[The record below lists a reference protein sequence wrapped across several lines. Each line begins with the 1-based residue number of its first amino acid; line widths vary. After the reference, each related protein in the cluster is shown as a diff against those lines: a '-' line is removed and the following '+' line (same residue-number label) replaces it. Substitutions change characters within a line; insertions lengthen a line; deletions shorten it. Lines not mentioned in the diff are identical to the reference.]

1 MKRQARR
8 AAAGSSIAPAAS
20 SVASAAQRASS
31 SAATHSA
38 SPAPLRPAGAA
49 GGADGP
55 ACGGGGFLPTEEPAG
70 EQPATSLSSP
80 NKLDSLLPGYL
91 SRPHASPMKARR
103 PAPSLLP
110 PPLDLES
117 AVAGGSSSNASGAG
131 QQQAEGQ
138 LGEGL
143 PAPPGAAT
151 LLQLAAA
158 RYGPVRPSDVG
169 PGSNVAGATGTDAG
183 DPLPALGSTLQP
195 SMQQAAAAAAAKVTG
210 AMAAAVGA
218 ALGEPPGEQA
228 VAAPGGAG
236 DNATGLWVDLHEEL
250 ISAQQAHHEEQG
262 AAAEGEAVPLEA
274 AGSNPG
280 KRQRLEAAGAATAGP
295 GPSMAAAAQHS
306 VGAGAAALPQQGGKL
321 RSKRARHGG
330 GGGGGGGGQ
339 PSTGGRGSARPTAG
353 GQQQHGGAAAAAAA
367 GKEGEVPSQQL
378 VRLPLPEAAATLERG
393 FGVLSAVHAFL
404 ARQHIQVGRLL
415 FFVKPL
421 CWL

>member
-8 AAAGSSIAPAAS
+8 AAAGSSVAPAAS
-20 SVASAAQRASS
+20 SVASAAQRTSS
-31 SAATHSA
+31 SAANHSA

-49 GGADGP
+49 GAADGP
-55 ACGGGGFLPTEEPAG
+55 ACGGGGFLPAEEPAG

-91 SRPHASPMKARR
+91 SRPHASPMKARQ
-103 PAPSLLP
+103 PTPSLLP
-110 PPLDLES
+110 PPLDLDS
-117 AVAGGSSSNASGAG
+117 AIAGGSSSNASGAG
-131 QQQAEGQ
+131 QQQAGGQ

-143 PAPPGAAT
+143 AAPPGAAT

-169 PGSNVAGATGTDAG
+169 PESGVAGATGTDAG

-210 AMAAAVGA
+210 GMAAAVGA
-218 ALGEPPGEQA
+218 ALGDPPGEQA

-236 DNATGLWVDLHEEL
+236 DSTTGLWVDLHEEL
-250 ISAQQAHHEEQG
+250 ISAQQAQHEEQG
-262 AAAEGEAVPLEA
+262 AAAEGEAAPLEA
-274 AGSNPG
+274 AGAKPG

-295 GPSMAAAAQHS
+295 GPSKAAAAHHS
-306 VGAGAAALPQQGGKL
+306 MGAGAAAPPQQGGRL

-330 GGGGGGGGQ
+330 GGSNSGAQ

-353 GQQQHGGAAAAAAA
+353 GRQQQGGAAAAAA
-367 GKEGEVPSQQL
+367 GKEGEVPSEQL
-378 VRLPLPEAAATLERG
+378 VRLPLPEAAAALERG
-393 FGVLSAVHAFL
+393 FGVLSAVHTFL
-404 ARQHIQVGRLL
+404 ARQHIQVGWLL